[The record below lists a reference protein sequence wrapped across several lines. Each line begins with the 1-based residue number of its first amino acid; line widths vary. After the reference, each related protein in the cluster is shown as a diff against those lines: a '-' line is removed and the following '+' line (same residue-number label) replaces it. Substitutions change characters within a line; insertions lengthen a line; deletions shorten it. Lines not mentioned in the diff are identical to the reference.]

1 LPEVPHK
8 PKAFKSGFLFFKNLN
23 MKTKIEIKSI
33 FGKVLFEF
41 EKEDNSIKETL
52 KEAVNSGADLHGAY
66 LRGADL
72 HGANLRGVDLHGA
85 DLHGADLH
93 GAYLRGVDLHGAD
106 LYGADLHGANL
117 RGVDLHGADLH
128 GADLYGADLHG
139 ANLYGA
145 DLHGADLR
153 GVDLHE
159 AKEINIEKIKS
170 WFWLTP
176 EEGSFVAWKKAAN
189 NCVCKLEIP
198 SEAKRISNS
207 KNRKC
212 RAEFV
217 KTLLILDSEGQQ
229 LTEVCGNRDS
239 NTIYKVGELTYP
251 DKFDDDIF
259 EDCSHGIHFFI
270 TKQEAI
276 DWNN

>member
-1 LPEVPHK
+1 
-8 PKAFKSGFLFFKNLN
+8 

-33 FGKVLFEF
+33 FGKVLFEL

-52 KEAVNSGADLHGAY
+52 KEAVNSEVDLRGAY
-66 LRGADL
+66 LREVDLREVDLRGADL
-72 HGANLRGVDLHGA
+72 RE
-85 DLHGADLH
+85 
-93 GAYLRGVDLHGAD
+93 AYLRGVDLREAD
-106 LYGADLHGANL
+106 L
-117 RGVDLHGADLH
+117 RE
-128 GADLYGADLHG
+128 
-139 ANLYGA
+139 
-145 DLHGADLR
+145 ADLR
-153 GVDLHE
+153 G
-159 AKEINIEKIKS
+159 AKEINIEKLKS
-170 WFWLTP
+170 YFWLTP

-217 KTLLILDSEGQQ
+217 KTLLILDSEQQQ
-229 LTEVCGNRDS
+229 LTQVCGNRDS

-259 EDCSHGIHFFI
+259 EDCSHGIHFFM